1 MPPPAGIAS
10 REEEIRRN
18 HRSYRLQK
26 GTVDIIA
33 KLVPRENHF
42 FELFNQHAS
51 LAAEASKVLADL
63 LHNYGDESQRAVRI
77 DKINDLEHNADR
89 ITHETVALIQTIFVT
104 PLDRDDIHRL
114 ISRMD
119 DILDLMQDAAESLNL
134 YDVQQVTPPAIQLAE
149 LLNTCCMRL
158 QSAVALLNN
167 MRNAPEMLKL
177 CREIDNMESDAD
189 RVMRSAISK
198 LFRDE
203 PDIRQLIK
211 LKGIYE
217 MLEAA
222 TDKCQDVANLIE
234 NITLQNA

>member
-1 MPPPAGIAS
+1 M
-10 REEEIRRN
+10 N
-18 HRSYRLQK
+18 LL
-26 GTVDIIA
+26 D
-33 KLVPRENHF
+33 KLVPRENRF

-51 LAAEASKVLADL
+51 LAAEASGVLTKLLKNYAD
-63 LHNYGDESQRAVRI
+63 EAQRAAGIER
-77 DKINDLEHNADR
+77 INDLEHNADR

-119 DILDLMQDAAESLNL
+119 DILDLMQDAAESLHL
-134 YDVQQVTPPAIQLAE
+134 YDVREVSDPAIELAE
-149 LLNTCCMRL
+149 ILQTCCMRL

-167 MRNAPEMLKL
+167 MRNAPEALKL
-177 CREIDNMESDAD
+177 CREIDNLESQAD

-203 PDIRQLIK
+203 PDTRQLIK
-211 LKGIYE
+211 LKAIYE
-217 MLEAA
+217 MLETA

>member
-1 MPPPAGIAS
+1 
-10 REEEIRRN
+10 
-18 HRSYRLQK
+18 
-26 GTVDIIA
+26 
-33 KLVPRENHF
+33 
-42 FELFNQHAS
+42 
-51 LAAEASKVLADL
+51 
-63 LHNYGDESQRAVRI
+63 
-77 DKINDLEHNADR
+77 
-89 ITHETVALIQTIFVT
+89 
-104 PLDRDDIHRL
+104 
-114 ISRMD
+114 
-119 DILDLMQDAAESLNL
+119 
-134 YDVQQVTPPAIQLAE
+134 
-149 LLNTCCMRL
+149 MRL

-177 CREIDNMESDAD
+177 CREIDNMESEAD

-217 MLEAA
+217 MLESA